1 MNKLTEVAKRDIQDL
16 FNCGITLPDG
26 STGHV
31 SWAGRLEDADFLAR
45 LYNLASMPSYDH
57 RYRNADRDI
66 RCHVGWGDWESNWVF
81 TDGRFDLLHST
92 DEQFFRFLCEVFHPA
107 VTRNSVE
114 DPASPEMYMLKEIQ
128 KIIRSE
134 GYELYE
140 TKRMANRPV
149 FSWREVGP
157 IHAIQQQA
165 EALKQVFT
173 SDYLR
178 TQIDQMQQSIDN
190 NPTDAI
196 GKAKELIESC
206 CKTILE
212 DKNVTVD
219 EGWEIPRL
227 LKETMA
233 VVDVLPTGLQNA
245 IVEDAVK
252 KLLGN
257 LSQMPY
263 QLATIRNK
271 MGTGHGKSD
280 SFIGL
285 ESRHAKLA
293 VGSASTL
300 CWFLW
305 ESHKEQHEKEQ
316 TTPS

>member
-1 MNKLTEVAKRDIQDL
+1 MNKLSEVAKRDIQDL

-31 SWAGRLEDADFLAR
+31 SWTGRLEDADFLAR
-45 LYNLASMPSYDH
+45 LYNLSAMPSYDH
-57 RYRNADRDI
+57 RYRDADGDI
-66 RCHVGWGDWESNWVF
+66 RCHVRWGDWEGDWVF
-81 TDGRFDLLHST
+81 TDGRFELLHAD
-92 DEQFFRFLCEVFHPA
+92 DERFLKFLCEVFHPA

-114 DPASPEMYMLKEIQ
+114 DPDSPEMYMLEEIQ

-140 TKRMANRPV
+140 TKRMANKPV
-149 FSWREVGP
+149 FAWREVGAT
-157 IHAIQQQA
+157 HAIQQQA

-178 TQIDQMQQSIDN
+178 TQIDQMQKSVDS
-190 NPTDAI
+190 NPADAI

-212 DKNVTVD
+212 ESNVTVD

-227 LKETMA
+227 LKETMS
-233 VVDVLPTGLQNA
+233 VVDVLPSGLQNA
-245 IVEDAVK
+245 TVEDAVK

-257 LSQMPY
+257 LSQMPF
-263 QLATIRNK
+263 QIATIRNK
-271 MGTGHGKSD
+271 MGTGHGKAD
-280 SFIGL
+280 SFTGL
-285 ESRHAKLA
+285 EPRHAKLA

-305 ESHKEQHEKEQ
+305 ESYQ
-316 TTPS
+316 TKATGK